1 MRCVR
6 CGKREAKIKGLC
18 EECFREIYL
27 KLDYPSKFEIKR
39 CPHCSA
45 VKIHGEWIYDERKL
59 IESLSRKIKI
69 SYPVDKLDVNG
80 SIVLDSE
87 HIFFVADVEY
97 SLEGIVYRETVRIP
111 IKVEGEACTICS
123 RYYGN
128 YFEAIVQ
135 IRGARNREEEERVRE
150 RFYEITS
157 QIKDPALFVNREEDV
172 RGGIDIYVS
181 SKHHAKQIVN
191 KLAEEFGAA
200 VKESPQIAGRRDG
213 QDLYR
218 VTYSLR
224 LPPYRKG
231 DVVKISGRYYVV
243 RDITSKGFSAMDIDN
258 GKVTIFKHRIYEEKN
273 GKVICLSKE
282 IRKIQVVYDDGN
294 TLQILNPTTYEVV
307 EISKPVWYPE
317 YDIGAF
323 VEGSDLVVV
332 PILK

>member
-1 MRCVR
+1 M
-6 CGKREAKIKGLC
+6 
-18 EECFREIYL
+18 
-27 KLDYPSKFEIKR
+27 D
-39 CPHCSA
+39 
-45 VKIHGEWIYDERKL
+45 
-59 IESLSRKIKI
+59 
-69 SYPVDKLDVNG
+69 G

-87 HIFFVADVEY
+87 QVFFMANVEY

-111 IKVEGEACTICS
+111 IKVEGESCTICS

-135 IRGARNREEEERVRE
+135 IRGARNRAEEEKVKE
-150 RFYEITS
+150 RFYDVASEIN
-157 QIKDPALFVNREEDV
+157 DPALFVNKEEDV

-231 DVVKISGRYYVV
+231 DLVKISGKYYVI
-243 RDITSKGFSAMDIDN
+243 RDITNKGFSAMDIEN
-258 GKVTIFKHRIYEEKN
+258 GRVTIFKHRMYEEKK
-273 GKVICLSKE
+273 GIVVCFSKE

-294 TLQILNPTTYEVV
+294 TLQILNPTTYEVI

-317 YDIGAF
+317 YEIGVF
-323 VEGSDLVVV
+323 IDGSDLIAV